1 MKRLDSGVTIG
12 NQTCYT
18 FKSFHSLVVSKVAV
32 LLVAAVKVDTVLEDV
47 NGKVAS
53 TSDAVVK
60 VANALDGGWISSLTR
75 RGLGTEAFTDTS
87 DRFDCWLSSVKIQGC
102 SRCT

>member
-1 MKRLDSGVTIG
+1 MVIG
-12 NQTCYT
+12 
-18 FKSFHSLVVSKVAV
+18 KVAV
-32 LLVAAVKVDTVLEDV
+32 LLIAIVKVVTGLEDV
-47 NGKVAS
+47 DGKVTS

-75 RGLGTEAFTDTS
+75 RGLGTETFTGTS